1 MNAQKEQYI
10 VGKYITNVGSWQI
23 KQSEKDIV
31 EQVSYLFVALC
42 L

>member
-23 KQSEKDIV
+23 KQSEKETAV
-31 EQVSYLFVALC
+31 
-42 L
+42 